1 MPSVETKSFR
11 ARVDQR
17 VATTWDRRAVD
28 RLATADGRTH
38 RSWTRGT
45 AVVMATVVHLVV
57 LALLAGG
64 LGLLLLG
71 DNLVQRILGVVVL
84 VPAVPLLRTG
94 RVRPDITLDPQTA
107 PVFTALVAELAEG
120 LGTRPPTMIGFN
132 EDYNAYAARVGLRTR
147 LLVIGAPLWAALSP
161 QGRVALLGHE
171 LGHFSGRDVVHGR
184 YVWRAYQTLH
194 SWVALSTPA
203 YVEADGRSPL
213 AASLVTWPLR
223 FVSTTLLTVLDW
235 VSSAASRHQELLADT
250 AAAALAGTPAAIE
263 MLEGLMISDVVDV
276 AANRAAVDSRRPDLG
291 AEIRARVDALTPEAR
306 RHARAEHQESRVDH
320 THPPSVERLRLQEAL
335 PPVTALVE
343 LDEARTTA
351 IDEELAPLLTLAL
364 RRTADKYRY
373 VR

>member
-1 MPSVETKSFR
+1 MPSR
-11 ARVDQR
+11 GDQ
-17 VATTWDRRAVD
+17 VVPSAGGPASGHAWDRRAVD

-184 YVWRAYQTLH
+184 YVWRAYQTLR

-223 FVSTTLLTVLDW
+223 F
-235 VSSAASRHQELLADT
+235 
-250 AAAALAGTPAAIE
+250 
-263 MLEGLMISDVVDV
+263 
-276 AANRAAVDSRRPDLG
+276 
-291 AEIRARVDALTPEAR
+291 RVDHAPDGARLGQLRGLPPPGAAR
-306 RHARAEHQESRVDH
+306 RHCCGRPRRDTSRHRDARGPDDQ
-320 THPPSVERLRLQEAL
+320 
-335 PPVTALVE
+335 
-343 LDEARTTA
+343 
-351 IDEELAPLLTLAL
+351 
-364 RRTADKYRY
+364 
-373 VR
+373 